1 LLLSAVACYRSI
13 YLARGAISSKPTARG
28 CCCRLMGQTEGQT
41 DGQHV
46 PLLGGQRQQVAA
58 VLTAKSRIAAATYRK
73 TLAHAG

>member
-1 LLLSAVACYRSI
+1 
-13 YLARGAISSKPTARG
+13 
-28 CCCRLMGQTEGQT
+28 MGQTEGQT
-41 DGQHV
+41 DGRHV